1 MGPEQCQPLCE
12 ILAEL
17 FPHSDLVKC
26 GITIPQFSKIA
37 AFYIESLKK
46 RVPKATLAQHFD
58 DITSSR
64 KKRLDWLTCWG
75 KQRISQFYGEACAEV
90 SRKQREEKHALG
102 CAEGIG
108 EQEMV
113 GQLQGLPPG
122 LTVDI
127 VR

>member
-1 MGPEQCQPLCE
+1 M
-12 ILAEL
+12 
-17 FPHSDLVKC
+17 KC

-37 AFYIESLKK
+37 AFDIESLKK
-46 RVPKATLAQHFD
+46 RVPKAPLPD

-75 KQRISQFYGEACAEV
+75 KQKIQVYGEACAEV
-90 SRKQREEKHALG
+90 SRKRREEKRALG

-113 GQLQGLPPG
+113 GQLQGLQFTMRG
-122 LTVDI
+122 CATSFDC
-127 VR
+127 

>member
-1 MGPEQCQPLCE
+1 M
-12 ILAEL
+12 
-17 FPHSDLVKC
+17 KC
-26 GITIPQFSKIA
+26 GITIPSIA
-37 AFYIESLKK
+37 AFDIESLKK
-46 RVPKATLAQHFD
+46 RAPKAPLAHHFRADLD

-75 KQRISQFYGEACAEV
+75 KQKIQVYGEACAEV

-113 GQLQGLPPG
+113 GQLQGLQFTMRG
-122 LTVDI
+122 CATRFDC
-127 VR
+127 